1 MDIRLLTRCVVQ
13 KGKLYFK
20 CLDMFYG
27 VMLWTDSP
35 YEAWSTR
42 KLDTAYR
49 VAWKLGGSVRLFNP
63 AVNEVAPLRGKTAF
77 SANAQEKPKA
87 AGGLPV

>member
-13 KGKLYFK
+13 KGNLYFRCK
-20 CLDMFYG
+20 DDVYG
-27 VMLWTDSP
+27 LMWSDSP

-63 AVNEVAPLRGKTAF
+63 VVNEVAPLRGKSVFT
-77 SANAQEKPKA
+77 ANAQGSQKQ
-87 AGGLPV
+87 LTRTV